1 MTVRRL
7 TPILA
12 FLVAVLLVIGAC
24 DAGRP
29 AITPTPAPT
38 ADGASETDELPFPT
52 FDLSSFDFGSFAL
65 PSFSTDPD
73 LEAMLP
79 DQLGGT
85 AVRKQSV
92 SGATFLATGMAGAA
106 ALEALLED
114 LGKSAD
120 DLSVGFG
127 TTTAVTI
134 IAYRIDG
141 IPAQQL
147 FAGFEAALAAAPS
160 ATLTDATVGGR
171 NVKVVTSPTE
181 TTYVYLG
188 GDAVFIIGGAVTPAL
203 LEEAVLQL
211 PAS

>member
-7 TPILA
+7 APVLA
-12 FLVAVLLVIGAC
+12 LLCSALLVVAAC

-29 AITPTPAPT
+29 AATTALPTQAP
-38 ADGASETDELPFPT
+38 SETDDLPFPT

-65 PSFSTDPD
+65 PSFSTDPE
-73 LEAMLP
+73 LEALLP
-79 DQLGGT
+79 DELGGVT
-85 AVRKQSV
+85 VLKQSV
-92 SGATFLATGMAGAA
+92 SGTTFLATGMAGAA
-106 ALEALLED
+106 ALEALLEG

-134 IAYRIDG
+134 FAYRIDG
-141 IPAQQL
+141 LPAEQL
-147 FAGFEAALAAAPS
+147 FAGFETALAAAPTVTV
-160 ATLTDATVGGR
+160 ADATVGGR
-171 NVKVVTSPTE
+171 SVKVVTSPTE

-188 GDAVFIIGGAVTPAL
+188 GDAVFIIGGAVTPTL
-203 LEEAVLQL
+203 LEEAVLKL

>member
-1 MTVRRL
+1 MNARRL
-7 TPILA
+7 APVLA
-12 FLVAVLLVIGAC
+12 FLGAALLVIAAC

-29 AITPTPAPT
+29 AATTAPPSE
-38 ADGASETDELPFPT
+38 APSETDELPFPS

-65 PSFSTDPD
+65 PSLSSDPE

-79 DQLGGT
+79 DQLGGAT
-85 AVRKQSV
+85 VRKQSV
-92 SGATFLATGMAGAA
+92 SGTTFLATGMAGVA
-106 ALEALLED
+106 ALKALLED
-114 LGKSAD
+114 LGKSPD

-141 IPAQQL
+141 ISAEQL

-160 ATLTDATVGGR
+160 ATLTDQTVGGR

-188 GDAVFIIGGAVTPAL
+188 EDAVFLIGGAVTPAL
-203 LEEAVLQL
+203 LEETVLQL

>member
-7 TPILA
+7 APVLA
-12 FLVAVLLVIGAC
+12 LLGAALLVIAAC

-29 AITPTPAPT
+29 PATT
-38 ADGASETDELPFPT
+38 APSPSDAPSETDELPFPT
-52 FDLSSFDFGSFAL
+52 FDLRSFDFGSFAL
-65 PSFSTDPD
+65 PSFSSDPE

-79 DQLGGT
+79 DVLGGAT
-85 AVRKQSV
+85 VRKQSV
-92 SGATFLATGMAGAA
+92 TGTTFLATGMAGVA
-106 ALEALLED
+106 ALEALLEGLD
-114 LGKSAD
+114 KSAD

-160 ATLTDATVGGR
+160 ATLTDRAVGGR

-188 GDAVFIIGGAVTPAL
+188 EDAVFLIGGAVTPAL

>member
-1 MTVRRL
+1 MTARRL
-7 TPILA
+7 APVLA
-12 FLVAVLLVIGAC
+12 FLGAALLVIAAC

-29 AITPTPAPT
+29 AATTAPPSE
-38 ADGASETDELPFPT
+38 APQETDELPFPT

-79 DQLGGT
+79 DQLGGAT
-85 AVRKQSV
+85 VRKQSV
-92 SGATFLATGMAGAA
+92 TGATFLATGMAGVA
-106 ALEALLED
+106 ALRQLLED
-114 LGKSAD
+114 LGKSPD

-141 IPAQQL
+141 IPAEEL
-147 FAGFEAALAAAPS
+147 FAGFEEALASAPS
-160 ATLTDATVGGR
+160 ATLTDQTVGGR

-181 TTYVYLG
+181 TTYVYFG
-188 GDAVFIIGGAVTPAL
+188 GDVVFIIGGTVTPAL

-211 PAS
+211 PSS